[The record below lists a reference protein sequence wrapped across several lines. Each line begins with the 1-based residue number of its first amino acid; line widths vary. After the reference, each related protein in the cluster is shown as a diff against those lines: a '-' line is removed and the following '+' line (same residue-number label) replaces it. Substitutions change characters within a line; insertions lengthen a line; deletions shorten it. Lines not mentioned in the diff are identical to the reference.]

1 MKVGEMPTG
10 HFDKLASFVG
20 NSRSKQTAKSGAGQ
34 CDKDH
39 LAKKL
44 WVS

>member
-20 NSRSKQTAKSGAGQ
+20 NSRQKAGQ
-34 CDKDH
+34 KD
-39 LAKKL
+39 AKIAGG
-44 WVS
+44 VN